1 MQKVNLRDVPAEPY
15 TSPKGKF
22 GSVSQDISIALGHD
36 GLSTDL
42 RKRHPFDV
50 ELSRVPPGKAHCP
63 YHSHSAQ
70 WEFYLV
76 VSGEGTIR
84 DPDGLTKVGP
94 GDAFL
99 FPPDQ
104 PHQLLNEGTEDF
116 VYYCVADNPIGESCH
131 YPDSGK
137 WIVRSPERR
146 LMRSEPLD
154 YFDGEE

>member
-1 MQKVNLRDVPAEPY
+1 MQKVNIRDVPEEY
-15 TSPKGKF
+15 DESPKGKF
-22 GSVSQDISIALGHD
+22 ASYSQGVSLALGREAA
-36 GLSTDL
+36 SFDL
-42 RKRHPFDV
+42 RTRHPFDV

-76 VSGEGTIR
+76 ASGEGTIR
-84 DPDGLTKVGP
+84 DETGKTRVGP

-99 FPPDQ
+99 FPPGQ
-104 PHQLLNEGTEDF
+104 AHQILNEGTADF

-146 LMRSEPLD
+146 LIRSEPLD